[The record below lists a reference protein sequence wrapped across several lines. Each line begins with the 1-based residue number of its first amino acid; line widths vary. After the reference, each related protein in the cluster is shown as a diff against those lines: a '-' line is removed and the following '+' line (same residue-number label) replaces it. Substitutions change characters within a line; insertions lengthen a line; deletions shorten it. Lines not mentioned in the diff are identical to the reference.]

1 MLLLFLE
8 LLLENLFI
16 LKLEFMFYKK
26 ILRVLQTTTKQG
38 YIKS

>member
-16 LKLEFMFYKK
+16 LKLELCFTKQ
-26 ILRVLQTTTKQG
+26 ILKVLQTTTKQG